1 MTEAASE
8 LIRSKV
14 TPPHSIEAEQALLGS
29 LLLTPSSFATIEGLL
44 GSSDFYRH
52 DHAEIFKAIIDLN
65 HRNTSADV
73 VTVYEYFES
82 RNATD
87 GLEGGAYL
95 TSLANNVVSAAN
107 VRAYAEIV
115 REKSILRQLI
125 DIGNEISASA
135 YKSDGKSAQQLLEQ
149 AERHVFAIAEKGL
162 QSSSNYESIAALLKP
177 AYDQIAEL
185 SKKQSDITGV
195 PTHLTDLDRHTAGL
209 QKSDLIILAGRPAM
223 GKTSLAMN
231 IAQNAA
237 IQSQVPVA
245 VFSMEMSKSQ
255 LAFRL
260 FSSLGAINQGRLRT
274 GKLTDEDW
282 GGLTS
287 AMSLLKTAPIYID
300 DTPALSPAQVRAR
313 ARRLKREF
321 DIGLIVI
328 DYLQLMQVPDT
339 RENRATEIAEISR
352 GLKALAKE
360 LDIPVIALSQLNRAL
375 EQRPNKRP
383 AMADLRESGSIE
395 QDADLILFIYRDEVY
410 NPDTP
415 AKNLAEVI
423 IGKHRNGATGTVE
436 LLFEGEYLRFR
447 NYTRME
453 DDFQMH

>member
-1 MTEAASE
+1 MIEAAHE

-29 LLLTPSSFATIEGLL
+29 LLLTPTSFANIEDKV
-44 GSSDFYRH
+44 GSGDFYRH
-52 DHAEIFKAIIDLN
+52 DHAEIFQAIVDLN

-107 VRAYAEIV
+107 VVAYAEIV

-125 DIGNEISASA
+125 DIGNEIAASA
-135 YKSDGKSAQQLLEQ
+135 YKSEGKSAQQLLEQ
-149 AERHVFAIAEKGL
+149 AERQVFAIAEKGL
-162 QSSSNYESIAALLKP
+162 QAMSGYTSITDLLKP

-185 SKKQSDITGV
+185 SKKKTDITGV
-195 PTHLTDLDRHTAGL
+195 PTQLTDLDRHTAGL

-245 VFSMEMSKSQ
+245 VFSMEMSKNQ
-255 LAFRL
+255 LVFRL

-274 GKLTDEDW
+274 GKLNTEEW

-287 AMSLLKTAPIYID
+287 AMSLLKSAPIYID

-313 ARRLKREF
+313 ARRMKREHN
-321 DIGLIVI
+321 IGLIVI

-415 AKNLAEVI
+415 AKNMAEVI

-447 NYTRME
+447 NYARVQ
-453 DDFQMH
+453 DDFQPN

>member
-1 MTEAASE
+1 MIEAAHE

-29 LLLTPSSFATIEGLL
+29 LLLTPTSFANIEDKVSG
-44 GSSDFYRH
+44 DFYRH
-52 DHAEIFKAIIDLN
+52 DHAEIFQAIVDLN

-107 VRAYAEIV
+107 VVAYAEIV

-125 DIGNEISASA
+125 DIGNDIAASG
-135 YKSDGKSAQQLLEQ
+135 YKSEGKSAQELLEQ
-149 AERHVFAIAEKGL
+149 AERQVFAIAEKGL
-162 QSSSNYESIAALLKP
+162 QARSSYVSVSSLLKP
-177 AYDQIAEL
+177 AYDQIVDL
-185 SKKQSDITGV
+185 SKKKTDITGV
-195 PTHLTDLDRHTAGL
+195 PTQLADLDRHTAGL
-209 QKSDLIILAGRPAM
+209 QRSDLIILAGRPAM

-231 IAQNAA
+231 IAHNAA
-237 IQSQVPVA
+237 IVSEVPVA
-245 VFSMEMSKSQ
+245 VFSMEMSKNQ
-255 LAFRL
+255 LVFRL
-260 FSSLGAINQGRLRT
+260 FSSLGKINQGRLRT
-274 GKLTDEDW
+274 GKLNVEEWD
-282 GGLTS
+282 GLTS
-287 AMSLLKTAPIYID
+287 AVSLLKSAPIYID
-300 DTPALSPAQVRAR
+300 DTPALSPTQVRAR
-313 ARRLKREF
+313 ARRLKREH

-436 LLFEGEYLRFR
+436 LLFEGEYLRFL
-447 NYTRME
+447 NYARVQ
-453 DDFQMH
+453 DDFQSN

>member
-1 MTEAASE
+1 MAEAATE
-8 LIRSKV
+8 LIRSKI

-29 LLLTPSSFATIEGLL
+29 LLLTPTSFAQIEDIVT
-44 GSSDFYRH
+44 SVDFYRN
-52 DHAEIFKAIIDLN
+52 DHAQIYKAISELN

-73 VTVYEYFES
+73 VTVFEYFES
-82 RNATD
+82 RNDTD

-107 VRAYAEIV
+107 VSAYAGIV

-125 DIGNEISASA
+125 DIGNNIAGSA

-149 AERHVFAIAEKGL
+149 AERQIFGIAEKGL
-162 QSSSNYESIAALLKP
+162 QAVSNYESIAALLKP

-185 SKKQSDITGV
+185 SKHKSDITGV
-195 PTHLTDLDRHTAGL
+195 ATNLTDLDRHTAGL

-237 IQSQVPVA
+237 INSNVPVA
-245 VFSMEMSKSQ
+245 VFSMEMSKNQ

-260 FSSLGAINQGRLRT
+260 FSSLGAINQSRLRT
-274 GKLTDEDW
+274 GKLTEEDW
-282 GGLTS
+282 NGLKS
-287 AMSLLKTAPIYID
+287 AMGMLKNAPIYID
-300 DTPALSPAQVRAR
+300 DTPSLSPAQVRAR

-321 DIGLIVI
+321 DIGLVVI

-436 LLFEGEYLRFR
+436 LLFEGEYLRFK
-447 NYTRME
+447 NYSRIE
-453 DDFQMH
+453 DDFHAP